1 MAPSTVKVL
10 GISAEVFLLFRIDF
24 NADSCVFN
32 AVSVGFKIMIAAV
45 SFTLFEDCSYEY
57 F

>member
-1 MAPSTVKVL
+1 MVPSTVKVL